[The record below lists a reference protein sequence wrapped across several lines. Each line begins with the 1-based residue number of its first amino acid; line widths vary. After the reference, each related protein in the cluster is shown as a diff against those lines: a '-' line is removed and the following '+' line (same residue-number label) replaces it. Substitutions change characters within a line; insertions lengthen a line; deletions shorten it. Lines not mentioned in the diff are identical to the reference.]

1 MLLSAA
7 CGDSRRSLRYGCT
20 CFVLSLER
28 AIMLPRSLFHW
39 PVSAGDPRRMR
50 GARPAVPPLC
60 TLSPRPCQRKMRIA
74 ADGGSVQ
81 TRSMPAVSAASRKL
95 KQLRQRAGLSIR
107 QVAQALGMEYG
118 SSYQHY
124 EDRFKKPLLPLE
136 LVLKLVPIFAPAGI
150 DAGELYALAG
160 VDATGERP
168 VSTIA
173 TGPAKSEAAG
183 RILRIPELDVRAA
196 AGDGL
201 TGGGEKIVDEW
212 SLPSGMV
219 RHYSTAPASDLRII
233 TVMGDSMEPTLQPG
247 QRILVDTG
255 DRNPSPPGVFVV
267 WDGLGLVVKR
277 CQVVPHSAP
286 PRVRITSD
294 NAKYDAYERTLTEA
308 YIQGRVIGQWR
319 WL

>member
-1 MLLSAA
+1 MALGLLPHGPMSPEKPWQSQSADA
-7 CGDSRRSLRYGCT
+7 ANRD
-20 CFVLSLER
+20 
-28 AIMLPRSLFHW
+28 
-39 PVSAGDPRRMR
+39 
-50 GARPAVPPLC
+50 C
-60 TLSPRPCQRKMRIA
+60 TLTTVESQRILRIA
-74 ADGGSVQ
+74 PTGSSVQ
-81 TRSMPAVSAASRKL
+81 TFHMPAVSVASRKL

-107 QVAQALGMEYG
+107 HVAQALGMEYG

-124 EDRFKKPLLPLE
+124 EDRYKKPLLPLE
-136 LVLKLVPIFAPAGI
+136 LVLKLVPIFAPAGVE
-150 DAGELYALAG
+150 AAELYALAG

-168 VSTIA
+168 ASTA
-173 TGPAKSEAAG
+173 AGAPKDDNAG

-201 TGGGEKIVDEW
+201 VGGGEKIIDEW
-212 SLPSGMV
+212 ALPSGMV
-219 RHYSTAPASDLRII
+219 RQYSTAPANDLRII

-247 QRILVDTG
+247 QRVLVDTG

-277 CQVVPHSAP
+277 CQVIPHSEP
-286 PRVRITSD
+286 PRVRISSD
-294 NAKYDAYERTLTEA
+294 NAKYDPYERTLSEA

>member
-1 MLLSAA
+1 M
-7 CGDSRRSLRYGCT
+7 
-20 CFVLSLER
+20 
-28 AIMLPRSLFHW
+28 
-39 PVSAGDPRRMR
+39 
-50 GARPAVPPLC
+50 
-60 TLSPRPCQRKMRIA
+60 
-74 ADGGSVQ
+74 DGGSVQ
-81 TRSMPAVSAASRKL
+81 TPRMAAISVASRKL
-95 KQLRQRAGLSIR
+95 KLLRQRAGLSIR

-150 DAGELYALAG
+150 EAVELYALAG

-168 VSTIA
+168 SSPIGTN
-173 TGPAKSEAAG
+173 GPKSEATG

-201 TGGGEKIVDEW
+201 TGRGEKIVDEW
-212 SLPSGMV
+212 ALPSGMV

-233 TVMGDSMEPTLQPG
+233 TVMGDGMEPTLQPG

-277 CQVVPHSAP
+277 CQVVPHTAP

-294 NAKYDAYERTLTEA
+294 NPKYDVYERTLAEA

>member
-1 MLLSAA
+1 
-7 CGDSRRSLRYGCT
+7 
-20 CFVLSLER
+20 
-28 AIMLPRSLFHW
+28 
-39 PVSAGDPRRMR
+39 
-50 GARPAVPPLC
+50 
-60 TLSPRPCQRKMRIA
+60 
-74 ADGGSVQ
+74 
-81 TRSMPAVSAASRKL
+81 MPAISAASRKL
-95 KQLRQRAGLSIR
+95 KLLRQRAGLSIR

-124 EDRFKKPLLPLE
+124 EDRYKKPLLPLE

-150 DAGELYALAG
+150 EAAELYALAGAG

-168 VSTIA
+168 AVA
-173 TGPAKSEAAG
+173 GGGAKGDTAG

-201 TGGGEKIVDEW
+201 TGEGAKIIDEW
-212 SLPSGMV
+212 ALPSGMV

-247 QRILVDTG
+247 QRVLVDTG

-277 CQVVPHSAP
+277 CQMVPHSEP

-294 NAKYDAYERTLTEA
+294 NTKYDAYERTLSEA

>member
-1 MLLSAA
+1 MRTLKLLK
-7 CGDSRRSLRYGCT
+7 CQRNLRIAMT
-20 CFVLSLER
+20 
-28 AIMLPRSLFHW
+28 
-39 PVSAGDPRRMR
+39 
-50 GARPAVPPLC
+50 GAR
-60 TLSPRPCQRKMRIA
+60 
-74 ADGGSVQ
+74 VQ
-81 TRSMPAVSAASRKL
+81 TGGMPAVSAASRKL

-124 EDRFKKPLLPLE
+124 EDRYKKPLLPLE

-150 DAGELYALAG
+150 EAGELYALAG
-160 VDATGERP
+160 VDASGERP
-168 VSTIA
+168 AGGLVAGGVKGES
-173 TGPAKSEAAG
+173 SG

-201 TGGGEKIVDEW
+201 VGGGEKVVDEW
-212 SLPSGMV
+212 ALPSGMV
-219 RHYSTAPASDLRII
+219 RQYSTAPATDLRII

-277 CQVVPHSAP
+277 CQVVPHSEP

-294 NAKYDAYERTLTEA
+294 NVKYDAYERTLSEA
-308 YIQGRVIGQWR
+308 YILGRVIGQWR

>member
-1 MLLSAA
+1 
-7 CGDSRRSLRYGCT
+7 
-20 CFVLSLER
+20 
-28 AIMLPRSLFHW
+28 
-39 PVSAGDPRRMR
+39 
-50 GARPAVPPLC
+50 
-60 TLSPRPCQRKMRIA
+60 MRIA

-136 LVLKLVPIFAPAGI
+136 LVLKLAPIFAPAGI
-150 DAGELYALAG
+150 DAAELYALAG
-160 VDATGERP
+160 VDASGERP
-168 VSTIA
+168 ASA
-173 TGPAKSEAAG
+173 SAANGGKTELSG
-183 RILRIPELDVRAA
+183 RMLRIPELDVRAA

-201 TGGGEKIVDEW
+201 TGGNEKVVDEW
-212 SLPSGMV
+212 ALPSGMV

-233 TVMGDSMEPTLQPG
+233 TVMGDSMEPALQPG

-294 NAKYDAYERTLTEA
+294 NPKYDAYERTLAEA

>member
-1 MLLSAA
+1 
-7 CGDSRRSLRYGCT
+7 
-20 CFVLSLER
+20 
-28 AIMLPRSLFHW
+28 
-39 PVSAGDPRRMR
+39 
-50 GARPAVPPLC
+50 
-60 TLSPRPCQRKMRIA
+60 MRIA
-74 ADGGSVQ
+74 ADGASVQ
-81 TRSMPAVSAASRKL
+81 TWRMPAISAASRKL

-150 DAGELYALAG
+150 EAAELYALAG

-168 VSTIA
+168 TS
-173 TGPAKSEAAG
+173 GGAKSEASG
-183 RILRIPELDVRAA
+183 RILRIAELDVRAA

-201 TGGGEKIVDEW
+201 VGDGVKIVEEW
-212 SLPSGMV
+212 ALPSGMV
-219 RHYSTAPASDLRII
+219 RQYSTAPATDLRII

-247 QRILVDTG
+247 QRVLVDTG

-277 CQVVPHSAP
+277 CQVVPHSEP

-294 NAKYDAYERTLTEA
+294 NAKYDPYERTLSEA